1 VAYPDDLSNLPANRT
16 DWTGAPADAP
26 STARISAAAAN
37 AVETAINQIEDTLGL
52 TPQGSAASVAARL
65 AALDTTVA
73 GKLATSGTAADTAA
87 VGGVTVTG
95 TASAGLVLKAT
106 SPTAATWQADATG
119 GGGSSITIDADGT
132 ISDGTTT
139 IEVALDADV
148 TALSASTTAALAA
161 KAGTVHAHSAADITS
176 GTLPLAR
183 GGTGGTDA
191 ATARAALGA
200 PALTAVTAALGAP
213 STATT
218 GTLVAGQMALV
229 DATSAAIARTLPAA
243 NSVAAGTV
251 TGVKKI
257 DGSAN
262 VVTVSRAGG
271 DTITG
276 TAVGQTS
283 RALTLAGESVELTSD
298 GVSAWVITSTDTPSP
313 SLTGTY
319 APLAS
324 PALTGNP
331 TAPTPSAGDND
342 TSIATTAFAAPR
354 PVGTPTVG
362 QVPVVTTVSPLALG
376 WGTLSA
382 SSNGVKRVFGAVG
395 DMRVVTDATV
405 TAASTTLTSPTAA
418 FTAGDVGKTVA
429 IPYAGADNGT
439 LTVGRT
445 HLTTIAA
452 VVSATQA
459 TLASAPTKS
468 VTAGRTITDG
478 AINNNSSTLNSA
490 TANWTSAD
498 IGKRIVIPGAGR
510 IRANAQRADMVTWI
524 VAIQSATAATVL
536 GASRATVSGRTVA
549 IPGAWVGVGTDD
561 TAAFTAAAS
570 VRGSIEIEPGS
581 YMVTGELPVL
591 SRTTWWGYGAGRSIV
606 SYCGVGGSAWRY
618 EGGTQNSGTITDVT
632 FRDFEIDGSGSRVAT
647 YSSVNKGIYI
657 TNCVRLTCAN
667 MYIHDTS
674 ATAFGCDFLPDGYM
688 VGNVIERGGAQVPE
702 LGGTAGGSGFGIG
715 TGFFHHEAF
724 TIIGNVVRWCGK
736 NGIFTES
743 QSGNIRSRGARIIG
757 NHVEDCGFGISDRAC
772 DGTIIQGN
780 TVVGGWPGSTGIYI
794 GGGFV
799 AGLYSI
805 SAQVLDNVVICDGQ
819 AEGITSITNAGDLTI
834 RGNDIRLAGTA
845 GIRVTTVTGGT
856 LGTLVVD
863 GNSCLDAQGTA
874 RGVWVAD
881 GTWDRI
887 IIEGNRVRN
896 CGAPA
901 TPRPA
906 IVSGASA
913 AAMYVR
919 GNILWDNRGG
929 SAGMSHGLQLTGG
942 TVTRLV
948 YDGNDTVG
956 AITAQQDLTGATIT
970 TTVTNTNP

>member
-1 VAYPDDLSNLPANRT
+1 MSKNLATTTIVSHPGPPTSATSVTVA
-16 DWTGAPADAP
+16 TGTGPRLFVGMAVIHPADAVP
-26 STARISAAAAN
+26 TSANAEVVSITDVTGDVVTIVRAQESSTARAIATGDILTQGITAAMWDTLVSSNAGKAAASH
-37 AVETAINQIEDTLGL
+37 V
-52 TPQGSAASVAARL
+52 
-65 AALDTTVA
+65 
-73 GKLATSGTAADTAA
+73 
-87 VGGVTVTG
+87 
-95 TASAGLVLKAT
+95 
-106 SPTAATWQADATG
+106 
-119 GGGSSITIDADGT
+119 
-132 ISDGTTT
+132 
-139 IEVALDADV
+139 
-148 TALSASTTAALAA
+148 
-161 KAGTVHAHSAADITS
+161 HSATDVTS

-191 ATARAALGA
+191 ATARTSLGLGTAATMTPA
-200 PALTAVTAALGAP
+200 TIAADPALTA
-213 STATT
+213 
-218 GTLVAGQMALV
+218 
-229 DATSAAIARTLPAA
+229 
-243 NSVAAGTV
+243 
-251 TGVKKI
+251 
-257 DGSAN
+257 
-262 VVTVSRAGG
+262 
-271 DTITG
+271 
-276 TAVGQTS
+276 
-283 RALTLAGESVELTSD
+283 
-298 GVSAWVITSTDTPSP
+298 
-313 SLTGTY
+313 TY

-331 TAPTPSAGDND
+331 TAPTPALSDND
-342 TSIATTAFAAPR
+342 TSIATTAFATPR
-354 PVGTPTVG
+354 PSGTPTVG
-362 QVPVVTTVSPLALG
+362 QVPVVSQASPLALS
-376 WGTLSA
+376 WGTLSQSA
-382 SSNGVKRVFGAVG
+382 NGMKRVFGAVG

-405 TAASTTLTSPTAA
+405 IAGSTSLTSPTAA

-452 VVSATQA
+452 VVSATQV
-459 TLASAPTKS
+459 TLANAPTKS
-468 VTAGRTITDG
+468 ITAPRTITDG
-478 AINNNSSTLNSA
+478 SISNNGSTLTSA

-510 IRANAQRADMVTWI
+510 VRANAQSADMVTWI
-524 VAIQSATAATVL
+524 VAIQSPTVATVL
-536 GASRATVSGRTVA
+536 GSSRATVSGRTVA

-561 TAAFTAAAS
+561 TAAFTAAANA
-570 VRGSIEIEPGS
+570 RGSIEIEPGR
-581 YMVTGELPVL
+581 YMVTQEVPVL

-606 SYCGVGGSAWRY
+606 SYCGVGGSLWRY

-657 TNCVRLTCAN
+657 TNCIRLTCAN

-715 TGFFHHEAF
+715 TGFFSHEAF
-724 TIIGNVVRWCGK
+724 TIIGNTVRWCGK

-780 TVVGGWPGSTGIYI
+780 TVVAGWGGSTGIYV
-794 GGGFV
+794 GFGFV

-805 SAQVLDNVVICDGQ
+805 SAQVLDNVVICEGQ
-819 AEGITSITNAGDLTI
+819 SEGITSITNAGDLTI

-845 GIRVTTVTGGT
+845 GIRVTTTTGGT
-856 LGTLVVD
+856 LGTVLVD
-863 GNSCLDAQGTA
+863 GNSCLDMQGTA
-874 RGVWVAD
+874 RGIWLD
-881 GTWDRI
+881 TGTWDRVI
-887 IIEGNRVRN
+887 VRSNRIRN

-901 TPRPA
+901 TPRPG
-906 IVSGASA
+906 IVSAASA
-913 AAMYVR
+913 AAMYITD
-919 GNILWDNRGG
+919 NIIWDNRGG
-929 SAGMSHGLQLTGG
+929 SAGMSYGLQLTGG
-942 TVTRLV
+942 TITRLV

-956 AITAQQDLTGATIT
+956 AITAQQDLTGATVT